1 MVVGVGVDTKQPVQK
16 AKERKKICKLMDG
29 AGKIS

>member
-1 MVVGVGVDTKQPVQK
+1 MVWGGVDTKQPVQK
-16 AKERKKICKLMDG
+16 AKEKKNHKLMDG